1 MTASQ
6 PFTEFEI
13 VDTLSLGGERYARR
27 NVKRRGVDDRVAAL
41 QRCRQ
46 TFRLRS
52 VERQRGDAEL
62 REHLKTRFALVQDQD
77 IVVAGLAKKMS
88 DGVADL
94 ACADQCYAALAA
106 GPVLL
111 YHGEALVSQPITSVR
126 RRAPSPRYITLLD
139 LPDNSRCCGPACAR
153 EIAARRWFLN

>member
-27 NVKRRGVDDRVAAL
+27 NVKRRGIDDRVAAL

-62 REHLKTRFALVQDQD
+62 REHLKARFALVKDQD
-77 IVVAGLAKKMS
+77 IVVAGLAKQMS

-94 ACADQCYAALAA
+94 AGADQCYTAPAA
-106 GPVLL
+106 GLVS
-111 YHGEALVSQPITSVR
+111 YDHGEALFSHPITYG
-126 RRAPSPRYITLLD
+126 RRASSP
-139 LPDNSRCCGPACAR
+139 
-153 EIAARRWFLN
+153 